1 MERAMSKKIRLHRI
15 HPHEKGFTLLEVLM
29 AFVIAT
35 IGFTALALMQGQ
47 AVEGNDKSNKYSQA
61 TYLAQRQL
69 EAIKNGVA
77 GGVVLNFDSVD
88 MDDYPE
94 GTVLQTGD
102 PEQVDENGVAGG
114 GSFTRSWELQ
124 SYTEWSRLI
133 NVTVQFTDRGITRN
147 VTLTSASRG
156 GGN

>member
-1 MERAMSKKIRLHRI
+1 MSKQIRLHRI

-29 AFVIAT
+29 ALVIAT
-35 IGFTALALMQGQ
+35 VGFTALALMHGQ
-47 AVEGNDKSNKYSQA
+47 AVEGNDKGNKYSQA

-88 MDDYPE
+88 MNNFPI
-94 GTVLQTGD
+94 GTVLQTGA
-102 PEQVDENGVAGG
+102 PEQVDENGAPG

-124 SYTEWSRLI
+124 SYTRWSRLI
-133 NVTVQFTDRGITRN
+133 NVTVQFTDRGIVRN
-147 VTLTSASRG
+147 VALTSASRG